1 MRPILS
7 RLRSFS
13 DPKGKKEDEHENGS
27 NSEPTTPKKK
37 EKLKKITED
46 ETTTTVTVEEDL
58 DEANPCADPDAEEE
72 YCTGA
77 CDSDG
82 EYDLVDE
89 DGDTVGSPKKHK
101 FKKNVYKWMSITFSG
116 LSMGSIAPDSNPS
129 PRGATS
135 PNLNSQYVPQRR
147 RSTIDNFPYK

>member
-1 MRPILS
+1 MRPILQ
-7 RLRSFS
+7 RIRSFS
-13 DPKGKKEDEHENGS
+13 DPKGKKDDENENGS
-27 NSEPTTPKKK
+27 TSEPTTPKRK

-46 ETTTTVTVEEDL
+46 EGTTITVEEDL
-58 DEANPCADPDAEEE
+58 DEANPCADPNAEEE
-72 YCTGA
+72 YCTGT
-77 CDSDG
+77 CDSDE

-116 LSMGSIAPDSNPS
+116 LSMGSIAPDSQQS

-135 PNLNSQYVPQRR
+135 PKLQSQYVPQRR